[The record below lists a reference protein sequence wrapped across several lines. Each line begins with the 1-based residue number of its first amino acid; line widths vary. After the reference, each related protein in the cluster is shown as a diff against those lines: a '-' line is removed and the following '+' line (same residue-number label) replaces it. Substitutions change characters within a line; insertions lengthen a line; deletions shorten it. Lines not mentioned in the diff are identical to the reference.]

1 MYKMYAHVGGQNF
14 LLALLAHRNKR
25 NYCNLHCYPNCSNL
39 NFQMA
44 KQFQM
49 MPICS
54 NSRIWDFILTYGT
67 VLAMIDVPNG
77 RLMFPKLCTSYL
89 HNLQLSLTKEMSNT
103 GIGVILLCLL

>member
-1 MYKMYAHVGGQNF
+1 MYI
-14 LLALLAHRNKR
+14 
-25 NYCNLHCYPNCSNL
+25 HCYPNCSNL